1 LFDSNSKVLLDVIVG
16 NFSFQILSEL
26 LQNFLLFILALRM
39 YASYFFK
46 EPVFVVIDVDIES
59 YLFGANLEGH
69 CEILDLLHV
78 SYL

>member
-1 LFDSNSKVLLDVIVG
+1 
-16 NFSFQILSEL
+16 
-26 LQNFLLFILALRM
+26 M